1 MAYAGKLE
9 EAVKSEGTMHSPIE
23 QRLESTQE
31 LLQHVTKS
39 LQDAISRQVALERY
53 LGISIQKEDNY
64 VIYEVKTT
72 KEFPVKETLIPIA
85 KRKIMLKNKPI
96 FTNKKYIN

>member
-1 MAYAGKLE
+1 LYFFDFTKNQDSYSTYNEFE
-9 EAVKSEGTMHSPIE
+9 EVFYDVIDKS
-23 QRLESTQE
+23 
-31 LLQHVTKS
+31 
-39 LQDAISRQVALERY
+39 
-53 LGISIQKEDNY
+53 ISIAIILNLIKKHSGENNY

-72 KEFPVKETLIPIA
+72 KEFPVRETLIPIA

>member
-1 MAYAGKLE
+1 MEYKGKLE

-64 VIYEVKTT
+64 VIYEGGIANYKGD
-72 KEFPVKETLIPIA
+72 LII
-85 KRKIMLKNKPI
+85 
-96 FTNKKYIN
+96 KKAPSKKWYQFWK